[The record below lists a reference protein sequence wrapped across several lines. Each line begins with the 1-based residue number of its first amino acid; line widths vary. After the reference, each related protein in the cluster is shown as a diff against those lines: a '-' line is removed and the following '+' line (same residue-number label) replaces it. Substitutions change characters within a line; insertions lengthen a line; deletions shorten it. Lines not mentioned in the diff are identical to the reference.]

1 MFSGAVVATNY
12 YVQIAYTDA
21 DPVGRHAVRVSKIM
35 YIEIVAQTQSN
46 HHLKYDMILQVI
58 RKYFIFTISTLF
70 NPTSRGWP
78 NPTTVRPPGS
88 AHTEF
93 RTALANE
100 DEWA

>member
-1 MFSGAVVATNY
+1 
-12 YVQIAYTDA
+12 
-21 DPVGRHAVRVSKIM
+21 
-35 YIEIVAQTQSN
+35 
-46 HHLKYDMILQVI
+46 MILQVK
-58 RKYFIFTISTLF
+58 RTYFIFTISTLF